1 MHNKI
6 YDNNNSNEND
16 NSDNTNINKIE
27 SNIKR
32 NKR

>member
-6 YDNNNSNEND
+6 YDNENNKDNENI
-16 NSDNTNINKIE
+16 NNTNINKIE

>member
-6 YDNNNSNEND
+6 YDNNNEN
-16 NSDNTNINKIE
+16 DNTNINKIE